1 MAYTVLN
8 YIVISTYIY
17 RWDGSVKTRLP
28 RTVDKSL
35 RERAAKVI
43 PGGMYG
49 HMSTALL
56 PENYP
61 QFFSRADGAHVW
73 DADGNRYL
81 DLMCAYGPNLLGY
94 ANHSIDR
101 AFTTQLERGELAPG
115 PSALMI
121 DLAEQFI
128 GMVRHAHWAM
138 FCKNGSDATTM
149 ALMVARAHTNRRG
162 LIRCT
167 GSYHGSAPWCTPI
180 SNGTIAEDRAHQFA
194 CTYNDLTSLEA
205 ALEAAGNDLAAI
217 IVAPFRHDA
226 FHDQAAI
233 ERTFVTRVRAACDER
248 GAVLILDEVRAGL
261 RIERGSSW
269 SALGIEPD
277 LSCWGKSIANGHPLS
292 ALLGG
297 ENLREAAASIYV
309 TGSFWYAAASM
320 AAAIET
326 LRLVRESDY
335 LEHIR
340 SMGDRLR
347 SGLASAASL
356 HGFGFRQTGPS
367 QMPLFL
373 FDEDPDFRRGFA
385 WSAEMLE
392 RGVYVHPWH
401 NMFLSGAMAAAD
413 VDFAIEAAEGAFAAL
428 KTDLKELRQ
437 PHERLRA
444 LASGN

>member
-1 MAYTVLN
+1 M
-8 YIVISTYIY
+8 
-17 RWDGSVKTRLP
+17 RTRLP
-28 RTVDKSL
+28 RPVDEAL
-35 RERAAKVI
+35 RKRAANVI

-56 PENYP
+56 PKNYP
-61 QFFSRADGAHVW
+61 QYFSRAQGAYVW

-81 DLMCAYGPNLLGY
+81 DLICAYGPNILGY
-94 ANHSIDR
+94 AHKSIDR
-101 AFTTQLERGELAPG
+101 AFTDQLASGDIAPG
-115 PSALMI
+115 PSPLMI

-128 GMVRHAHWAM
+128 ALVPHACWAM

-149 ALMVARAHTNRRG
+149 ALMVARAQTGRRG

-180 SNGTIAEDRAHQFA
+180 MAGTIAEDRAHQFF
-194 CTYNDLTSLEA
+194 CTYNDIASLET
-205 ALEAAGNDLAAI
+205 ALAAAGDDLAAI
-217 IVAPFRHDA
+217 IVTPFRHDA
-226 FHDQAAI
+226 FRDQAAI
-233 ERTFVTRVRAACDER
+233 EQDFAKRIRAACEVR

-261 RIERGSSW
+261 RLDRGSSW
-269 SALGIEPD
+269 RSFGVQPD
-277 LSCWGKSIANGHPLS
+277 LSCWGKSIANGHPIS
-292 ALLGG
+292 ALLGS
-297 ENLREAAASIYV
+297 ERFREAAASIYV

-335 LEHIR
+335 LEHTQ
-340 SMGDRLR
+340 SMGQRLR
-347 SGLASAASL
+347 SGLATAAAR

-373 FDEDPDFRRGFA
+373 FDDDPDFRQGFC

-401 NMFLSGAMAAAD
+401 NMFLSAAITVAD
-413 VDFAIEAAEGAFAAL
+413 VDSAVDAADGAFAAL
-428 KTDLKELRQ
+428 KSQLNVLT
-437 PHERLRA
+437 PHDGLNLLVSRR
-444 LASGN
+444 SS